1 MKFKE
6 NATINTSDFWND
18 LFDGYINL
26 EELLENEKD
35 IEEVKNAIKVLKTFY
50 FQSINQNV
58 LEED

>member
-1 MKFKE
+1 
-6 NATINTSDFWND
+6 
-18 LFDGYINL
+18 
-26 EELLENEKD
+26 LLENEKD